1 MPTETLFHRP
11 LPPDLVDFSAP
22 EGRVLL
28 REALAAGTAESFFP
42 LMSRLHTQAEPEWCG
57 LGTLVTVL
65 NALEIDP
72 GRVWKGPWRWFGE
85 ELLDCCKS
93 LDAVRAEG
101 LTLGEL
107 ACLARC
113 NGAAAR
119 VRYADDQS
127 SARFLAD
134 LEESVRAPAGP
145 FIACN
150 YARPALGQ
158 TGTGH
163 FSPVAAWHEVRGLAL
178 VLDVARFKYP
188 PHWVPVSRLIEAMSA
203 VDSATG
209 APRGWAVIERPET
222 AAEVDPQELAALTDR
237 LTALGVMRLP
247 CPPPRQGA

>member
-1 MPTETLFHRP
+1 MPSETLFRRP
-11 LPPDLVDFSAP
+11 LPPDLVGFSST

-28 REALAAGTAESFFP
+28 REALAEGTAEAFFP
-42 LMSRLHTQAEPEWCG
+42 LMAHLHTQSEPAWCG

-72 GRVWKGPWRWFGE
+72 GRAWKGPWRWFGE

-93 LDAVRAEG
+93 LDAIRAEG
-101 LTLGEL
+101 LNLHEL

-119 VRYADDQS
+119 VRVAEAGAED
-127 SARFLAD
+127 RFRAD
-134 LEESVRAPAGP
+134 LEASVRAPSGP

-150 YARPALGQ
+150 YARGALGQ

-163 FSPVAAWHEVRGLAL
+163 FSPVAAWHRGRDLAL

-188 PHWVPVSRLIEAMSA
+188 PHWAPVSKLVQAMSE
-203 VDSATG
+203 VDPATQ
-209 APRGWAVIERPET
+209 APRGWVVLERPEG
-222 AAEVDPQELAALTDR
+222 APEVDPAELAALTAR
-237 LTALGVMRLP
+237 LRDLGAP
-247 CPPPRQGA
+247 CVPSPPAG

>member
-1 MPTETLFHRP
+1 MHTETLFHRP

-28 REALAAGTAESFFP
+28 REALEAGTAESFFP

-134 LEESVRAPAGP
+134 LEESVRAITRGQPW
-145 FIACN
+145 
-150 YARPALGQ
+150 ARPERATSLPWRPGMRSAGWRWCWTWRASSTRR
-158 TGTGH
+158 TGCR
-163 FSPVAAWHEVRGLAL
+163 SAA
-178 VLDVARFKYP
+178 
-188 PHWVPVSRLIEAMSA
+188 
-203 VDSATG
+203 
-209 APRGWAVIERPET
+209 
-222 AAEVDPQELAALTDR
+222 
-237 LTALGVMRLP
+237 
-247 CPPPRQGA
+247 